1 MRRSP
6 RTPSPSSRTTLAY
19 AAIVLLFALQSG
31 CGKANKNMFEPLVP
45 PSTGVVISGLAHAQ
59 GGDELQGVVVT
70 LEAMDGGV
78 SASVYQAMR
87 SKGLTGPALRTG
99 AQQSLAGTHGL
110 SAALAT
116 PSRATV
122 TDARGRFAF
131 DGVPSGAYL
140 LTGVAPNHLAGIV
153 RTTVPPF
160 SATAAETTVVDIA
173 MMPTGKFYGNVTL
186 ENATN
191 HQSTIVYV
199 DGSSYVAVTNAAG
212 NYRIEGVPVGNW
224 TVRGTHPGYLDRSVT
239 GSIAAAGD
247 SIPLAAFQLPLNS
260 NISPV
265 AAAINPTSPVSH
277 VPANFSGSGSDDDG
291 TIVRYEWDFE
301 NDGTFDYSSPSSAA
315 TTHAYSTSGTYT
327 AKLRV
332 TDNQGAI
339 GLDAITFNI
348 VDGVFVSSTGNNA
361 DPGTY
366 DQPVATLAQGLVL
379 ASSLSRRYVF
389 ISTGTYAAAP
399 TFPGNLEIRGGYT
412 PGTTWTRTAGNYSVF
427 NSGLLPALV
436 VNVSVPT
443 LVSGVRVVASNQIS
457 PGASSIALRVLNSTS
472 AVQFVDCQFAAG
484 SGGNGSNS
492 VAGVAGGNASTG
504 SGQSGG
510 AGGLPG
516 GGNGGAGGGGGI
528 ANNGGPGASGGNF
541 CGSNS
546 GGFGGTGFTCATG
559 GTGGNGFNTCSSV
572 DGTNGSTVSGF
583 GTAPGGVWTPSPGN
597 AGANGLPGAG
607 GGGGGGGGGQFT
619 GFLCGVNANGGPGGG
634 GGGGGGFG
642 TGGAGGMGGGA
653 SMAVLLYNSSPIFT
667 SCTFTTSSGGAAG
680 AGGNGGGFGLGA
692 FGAGGLPGQ
701 TGAGPGGNGAIGIRG
716 GAGGGGG
723 GGAGGV
729 SIGIAVTGTSG
740 PSIIG
745 ASYTIGFGGSGGAG
759 GFHPVTAVQAPAGPT
774 GATANVVSL

>member
-1 MRRSP
+1 M
-6 RTPSPSSRTTLAY
+6 
-19 AAIVLLFALQSG
+19 AISILFALQSG
-31 CGKANKNMFEPLVP
+31 CGNVNKNMFEPLVP

-59 GGDELQGVVVT
+59 GSRALQGVVVT
-70 LEAMDGGV
+70 LEAIEGGV
-78 SASVYQAMR
+78 SASVYQAMQGR
-87 SKGLTGPALRTG
+87 GPTAPAVKTG
-99 AQQSLAGTHGL
+99 AQPPLAGAPALAEGRHGL

-131 DGVPSGAYL
+131 EGVPAGAYL

-153 RTTVPPF
+153 RTTVRPL
-160 SATAAETTVVDIA
+160 SAAAAETTVVDIA
-173 MMPTGKFYGNVTL
+173 MMPTGKFYGAVTL

-191 HQSTIVYV
+191 HQSTLVYV

-212 NYRIEGVPVGNW
+212 DYQIEGVPVGNW

-239 GSIAAAGD
+239 GSILAAGD
-247 SIPLAAFQLPLNS
+247 SIPLTAFQLPLNS
-260 NISPV
+260 NIPPV

-291 TIVRYEWDFE
+291 TIVNYEWDFE
-301 NDGTFDYSSPSSAA
+301 NDGTFDFSSPSSAA
-315 TTHAYSTSGTYT
+315 TTHAYATSGSVT

-348 VDGVFVSSTGNNA
+348 VDGVFVSAAGNDA

-366 DQPVATLAQGLVL
+366 NQPVATLSQGLVI
-379 ASSLSRRYVF
+379 SSLFNRKYVF
-389 ISTGTYAAAP
+389 IGTGTYTGAP
-399 TFPGNLEIRGGYT
+399 TFPGNIEFRGGYT

-427 NSGLLPALV
+427 NVGLSPAQV

-443 LVSGVRVVASNQIS
+443 LISGLRVVASNQVA
-457 PGASSIALRVLNSTS
+457 PGASSIALRVLNSSS

-492 VAGVAGGNASTG
+492 ASGVAGGNASGG

-510 AGGLPG
+510 TGGLPG
-516 GGNGGAGGGGGI
+516 GGNGGTGGGGGL
-528 ANNGGPGASGGNF
+528 AGNGGPGGAGGNF

-546 GGFGGTGFTCATG
+546 GGFGGTGFTCSTG
-559 GTGGNGFNTCSSV
+559 GGGSNGFNTCPLG
-572 DGTNGSTVSGF
+572 DGANGSTVSGF
-583 GTAPGGVWTPSPGN
+583 GTVAGGVWTPASGLS
-597 AGANGLPGAG
+597 GANGAGGAG
-607 GGGGGGGGGQFT
+607 GGGGGGGGGQNT
-619 GFLCGVNANGGPGGG
+619 GFLCGVLANGGPGGG
-634 GGGGGGFG
+634 GGGGGGGG
-642 TGGAGGMGGGA
+642 TGGLGGTGGGA
-653 SMAVLLYNSSPIFT
+653 SMAVLLYNSSPGFT
-667 SCTFTTSSGGAAG
+667 SCTFTSGSGGAGG

-701 TGAGPGGNGAIGIRG
+701 TGGGPGGNGAIGNRG

-729 SIGIAVTGTSG
+729 SVGIAVTGTSG
-740 PSIIG
+740 PSISS
-745 ASYTIGFGGSGGAG
+745 ASYTIGIGGSGGSG
-759 GFHPVTAVQAPAGPT
+759 GFHPVTAVQAPAGPN
-774 GATANVVSL
+774 GASANVVAL